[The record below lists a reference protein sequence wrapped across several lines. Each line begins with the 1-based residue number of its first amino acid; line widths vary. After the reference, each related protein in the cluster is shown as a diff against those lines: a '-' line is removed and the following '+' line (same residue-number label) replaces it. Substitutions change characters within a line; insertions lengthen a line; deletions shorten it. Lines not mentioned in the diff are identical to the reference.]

1 MKKKEHMK
9 IMNKATINIYFKDGK
24 MYELQSK
31 FWDDYQY
38 LDRLFV
44 VKRRGVWIGIYNMD
58 AVDCIVIDELL

>member
-58 AVDCIVIDELL
+58 AIDCITVG

>member
-58 AVDCIVIDELL
+58 AVDCIVIV

>member
-58 AVDCIVIDELL
+58 AVDCIVIG